1 MSVVDQLQPYARKAY
16 VRAKLPLLRLLGP
29 RHRPH
34 DKRVTFLS
42 GFARSG
48 TNMVMEVF
56 EWSPMTEV
64 FREGDGRINANF
76 RLLDDSVVSQH
87 VWRSPSKFVLVKA
100 LQEGHR
106 LSKLM
111 DLFPGSGAMW
121 MYRHYDDCVNSILV
135 HWPGERN
142 GIDDIVRDG
151 PDASAWRG
159 ANTSDETLAR
169 LRAQYRPDWNDATC
183 NAWFWCLRHQFFFDL
198 HFDTN
203 PNVKLVRY
211 ESLVTDPLRI
221 IRPLA
226 HLVGVPLTRLMASVP
241 HARSIGKRKA
251 PDIAPE
257 VRETCDALLARLDAV
272 WEAEGL

>member
-16 VRAKLPLLRLLGP
+16 VWAKLPLLRMLGS
-29 RHRPH
+29 RHQPT
-34 DKRVTFLS
+34 DKHVTFLS

-56 EWSPMTEV
+56 EWSPKTEV
-64 FREGDGRINANF
+64 FREGDPRLNNNF
-76 RLLDDSVVSQH
+76 RLLDDSVVSGH
-87 VWRSPSKFVLVKA
+87 VLGSPSQFVLVKA

-106 LSKLM
+106 LAGLM

-135 HWPGERN
+135 RWPGERN
-142 GIDDIVRDG
+142 GIDAIARDG

-159 ANTSDETLAR
+159 VNTSDETLAR
-169 LRAQYRPDWNDATC
+169 LRAQYRPEWNDATC
-183 NAWFWCLRHQFFFDL
+183 NAWFWYLRHQFFFDQQF
-198 HFDTN
+198 HSN
-203 PNVKLVRY
+203 PMVKLVRY

-221 IRPLA
+221 IHPMA
-226 HLVGVPLTRLMASVP
+226 ELVGVPLTRLMASVP
-241 HARSIGKRKA
+241 HARSVGKRMA

-272 WEAEGL
+272 WDAQGI